1 LSIKVGVCGIY
12 CGYCPIYKRERKN
25 CFGCEWVN
33 EQLRKFRESH
43 KGCAFWECAKE
54 KNVKCC
60 FLCKDFPC
68 QPHYGKEAVYT
79 QEALTMWKE
88 LMEKGFIFAKLL

>member
-1 LSIKVGVCGIY
+1 LSIKAGVCGIY
-12 CGYCPIYKRERKN
+12 CGYCPIYKREQKN

-68 QPHYGKEAVYT
+68 QLHYGKEAVYT
-79 QEALTMWKE
+79 QEALSMWKE
-88 LMEKGFIFAKLL
+88 LMEKGFIFGKLP